1 MKWNTPDWWLGIL
14 TGELFGL
21 YLALSLI
28 DGIFQPSTDAKN
40 WIGVSGLIGSLI
52 VVMVRSWR
60 FRRNKVPASTR

>member
-1 MKWNTPDWWLGIL
+1 MKWNASDWWLGIL

-40 WIGVSGLIGSLI
+40 WTGVSGLIGSLI
-52 VVMVRSWR
+52 VVQVRSWR
-60 FRRNKVPASTR
+60 FRRKNVPASTH